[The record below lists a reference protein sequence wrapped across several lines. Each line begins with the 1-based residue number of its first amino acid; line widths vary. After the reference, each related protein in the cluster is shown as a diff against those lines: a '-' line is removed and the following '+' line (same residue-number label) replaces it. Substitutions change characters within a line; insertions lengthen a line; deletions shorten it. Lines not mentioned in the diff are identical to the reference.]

1 MKRDAFILGLVT
13 SPLGGSMKS
22 LFFTTFLALAALAT
36 ASLAHGADLAAA
48 RTLYQQTQY
57 TEALALLDAK
67 ASRDPDELLLAAKA
81 LYGKAEFKK
90 AVETLQRAAGVAP
103 KSSEI
108 QHWLGKA
115 YGRLAETSNF
125 LAAPGHASN
134 CRKAFERAVE
144 LDGRNLLAMNDLLEY
159 YLEAPG
165 FLGGGLDKAEAL
177 AKRIAP
183 LNTAEHHFALAKLA
197 EKRKD
202 TKTAEREYRNAVAA
216 EPGEAG
222 RLLDLARFLAR
233 QGRLAECDRL
243 FQDAQ
248 RLAAGAANVLFARAS
263 VLVETRRDPREA
275 KRLLELYMKAPLT
288 PDDPPRDEA
297 RKMLAKLGGA

>member
-1 MKRDAFILGLVT
+1 
-13 SPLGGSMKS
+13 MKS
-22 LFFTTFLALAALAT
+22 LYRTAFVLLLACSGT
-36 ASLAHGADLAAA
+36 ASLWGADLARA
-48 RTLYQQTQY
+48 RALYEKTQY
-57 TEALALLDAK
+57 NDALALLDIR
-67 ASRDPDELLLAAKA
+67 SSSDPELLLLGAKA
-81 LYGKAEFKK
+81 LYGKSEFKK
-90 AVETLQRAAGVAP
+90 AVETLQRAAGLAP

-115 YGRLAETSNF
+115 FGRLAESSNF
-125 LAAPGHASN
+125 LSAPGHASN

-165 FLGGGLDKAEAL
+165 FLGGGIEKAQAL
-177 AKRIAP
+177 AQRIAP
-183 LNTAEHHFALAKLA
+183 LSTAEYHFALAKLA

-202 TKTAEREYRNAVAA
+202 AKTAEQEYRKAA
-216 EPGEAG
+216 EAEPNESG
-222 RLLDLARFLAR
+222 RLIDLASFLAR
-233 QGRLAECDRL
+233 QGRLAESDRV

-248 RLAAGAANVLFARAS
+248 RLSPSAPNFIFARAS
-263 VLVETRRDPREA
+263 TLIETRRDPREA
-275 KRLLELYMKAPLT
+275 KRLLELYLKASLT

>member
-1 MKRDAFILGLVT
+1 
-13 SPLGGSMKS
+13 MKS
-22 LFFTTFLALAALAT
+22 LLSHAFLAILALWPAPPLP
-36 ASLAHGADLAAA
+36 GAGLAAA
-48 RTLYQQTQY
+48 RALYQQTQY
-57 TEALALLDAK
+57 SEALALLDVK

-90 AVETLQRAAGVAP
+90 AGETLQRAARLAP
-103 KSSEI
+103 KNSEI
-108 QHWLGKA
+108 QHWMGKA

-144 LDGRNLLAMNDLLEY
+144 LDSRNLLAMNDLLEY

-183 LNTAEHHFALAKLA
+183 LSAAEHHFALAKLA

-202 TKTAEREYRNAVAA
+202 TKTAELEYRKAVEA

-222 RLLDLARFLAR
+222 RLIDLARFLAR
-233 QGRLAECDRL
+233 QGRLAESDRL

-248 RLAAGAANVLFARAS
+248 RLAPGAANVLFARAS

-275 KRLLELYMKAPLT
+275 RRLLELYLKAPLT